1 MDTTNMMRVNG
12 RSGSF
17 SGHGNS
23 PNNKQQQ
30 HRQKVQA
37 LFEAIGSGNLDA
49 SRRAFQALVNFDC
62 ATLNDPQFLRI
73 SKFLDASSIDL
84 AQQVVKEIKASW
96 INAQPLRSTPK
107 PQNAQ
112 SPALRLDGLHVV
124 DLRA

>member
-1 MDTTNMMRVNG
+1 MDTANMMRVNA
-12 RSGSF
+12 RSNGYS
-17 SGHGNS
+17 GNS
-23 PNNKQQQ
+23 STPHDKQQQ

-49 SRRAFQALVNFDC
+49 SRHAFRALVNFDS

-73 SKFLDASSIDL
+73 SKFLDASSIYL

-96 INAQPLRSTPK
+96 LNVQPLRSTPK
-107 PQNAQ
+107 PQKAQ